1 MKILMISG
9 DPQILVRGTQARAR
23 MEEYAALF
31 AELHIVVIGS
41 GPRGDEQSGNLF
53 LCGVSGRNAA
63 ARVWRVWRRC
73 RALAKKEYFDVVT
86 AQGADETGLTGFF
99 AARASRIP
107 FQLQI
112 HTDVASPW
120 YRSASWKER
129 VRYWMARFLIP
140 RADCIRV
147 VSRRIAESL
156 PQTRFGARPK
166 PSLGQKVTI
175 LPIFTD
181 ISKYVDASVNP
192 ETEGRFKDY
201 DFKMIAVGRFVDREK
216 NFSMLI
222 DMMRQFVK
230 ICPRSLLVLVGEGPD
245 RNSYRLLVTKYRLER
260 NVVLESWRSDLPAFY
275 KSFDVFLLSSN
286 YEGWGLAVIEAMASG
301 LAVAMT
307 DVGLAGEIVRDRE
320 NGRVVPVGDARALLS
335 AITDLYRDPGERRRL
350 ADAGRRTI
358 IEMCP
363 KTKQEYMA
371 LYKKSFT
378 SCMSA

>member
-9 DPQILVRGTQARAR
+9 DPQILVRGTQARVR

-53 LCGVSGRNAA
+53 LYDASGRNAA
-63 ARVWRVWRRC
+63 ARVWRAWRRC
-73 RALAKKEYFDVVT
+73 RALAEKKHFDVIT
-86 AQGADETGLTGFF
+86 AQGADETGLAGFF
-99 AARASRIP
+99 AARVSRIP

-120 YRSASWKER
+120 YRGASWKER
-129 VRYWMARFLIP
+129 VRYWIARFLIP
-140 RADCIRV
+140 RADCIRA
-147 VSRRIAESL
+147 VSQRIAHGL
-156 PQTRFGARPK
+156 LQAKLGARVK
-166 PSLGQKVTI
+166 LSLEQKVTI

-181 ISKYVDASVNP
+181 VSKYIDGRVGP
-192 ETEGRFKDY
+192 ETERRFSNY
-201 DFKMIAVGRFVDREK
+201 GFKMIAVGRFVDREK

-245 RNSYRLLVTKYRLER
+245 RNSYRLLVTKYQLEQ

-286 YEGWGLAVIEAMASG
+286 YEGWGLAVVEAMAAG
-301 LAVAMT
+301 LPVVMT
-307 DVGLAGEIVRDRE
+307 DTGLAGEVVRDEE
-320 NGRVVPVGDARALLS
+320 NGRVVPVGAEDAFLS
-335 AITDLYRDPGERRRL
+335 AVVDLYRNPEKRELL
-350 ADAGRRTI
+350 AAAGRRTVAA
-358 IEMCP
+358 MRS
-363 KTKQEYMA
+363 KTKEEYLA
-371 LYKKSFT
+371 LYKKSFL
-378 SCMSA
+378 SCRI